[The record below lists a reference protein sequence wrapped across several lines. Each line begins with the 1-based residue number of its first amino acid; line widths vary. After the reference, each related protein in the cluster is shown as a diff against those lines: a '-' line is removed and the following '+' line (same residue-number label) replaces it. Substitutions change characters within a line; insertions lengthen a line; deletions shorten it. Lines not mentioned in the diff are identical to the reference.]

1 MFFFIITFI
10 TIINFREKMAE
21 CKIRHEFFY
30 SNEIHL
36 VKRGLMNASICKEQ
50 HIFDE
55 NCSKF
60 LMFTKESQ

>member
-1 MFFFIITFI
+1 
-10 TIINFREKMAE
+10 MAE